1 MPKSEKVRVK
11 MTGTTVWTIRPGDEV
26 NIDEKMAK
34 RWERG
39 QLAVILNKPEEL
51 AEPTLSEMR
60 KICEA
65 NGLAI
70 RGTKAEVKARIL
82 RAFVHYP
89 DGATKKAIQKY
100 SGRPNV
106 WDEALAELMDEG
118 QVIQC
123 EVPNPTHKKADPG
136 YKRVYTN
143 GDEF

>member
-82 RAFVHYP
+82 EAGLELKLP
-89 DGATKKAIQKY
+89 EE
-100 SGRPNV
+100 NLV
-106 WDEALAELMDEG
+106 WSEINSKQETLPEE
-118 QVIQC
+118 
-123 EVPNPTHKKADPG
+123 ETHIYEPESD
-136 YKRVYTN
+136 
-143 GDEF
+143 